1 MSQTPLARLHLA
13 HKRFGQV
20 TALDGLSLEVN
31 RGEMLALLGPNGAGK
46 STAISLLLGL
56 QRPDRGSAELFGA
69 SPHSIDARRRI
80 GIMMQ
85 EVALSPV
92 MHPREMIAQI
102 ASYYPTPYNANEVV
116 KRLSLEKIADR
127 PYGKLSGGQ
136 KRLVQFGMAIAGRAE
151 LLFLD
156 EPTVGLDV
164 QSRESLW
171 KVLRDLLHEGVSIV
185 LTTHY
190 LEEAEALADRVAV
203 VTHGRLV
210 AGGSVDEIRAHVS
223 RKNILC
229 RTTLSRETITG
240 WPEVQELRENGGSF
254 DIVTRDAESVLR
266 RLLAADANVRDI
278 EVRRAGLSEAF
289 TEITNANTAGATQGA
304 TEQERLQ

>member
-1 MSQTPLARLHLA
+1 MSPTPLARLDQVQ
-13 HKRFGQV
+13 KRFGQV
-20 TALDGLSLEVN
+20 TALDGLSLQVN

-56 QRPDRGSAELFGA
+56 QTPDRGSAELFGA

-80 GIMMQ
+80 GVMMQ

-92 MHPREMIAQI
+92 MHPREMIAQV
-102 ASYYPTPYNANEVV
+102 ASYYPTPYQPDEVI
-116 KRLSLEKIADR
+116 KRLSLEKIAER

-136 KRLVQFGMAIAGRAE
+136 KRQVQFGMAVAGRAE

-156 EPTVGLDV
+156 EPSVGLDV
-164 QSRESLW
+164 QSREALW
-171 KVLRDLLHEGVSIV
+171 RVLRDLLHEGVSIV

-203 VTHGRLV
+203 VTHGKLI
-210 AGGSVDEIRAHVS
+210 ASGSVDQIRAYVT

-229 RTTLSRETITG
+229 RSGLPREVITG
-240 WPEVQELRENGGSF
+240 WPEVLELRENSGVY
-254 DIVTRDAESVLR
+254 DIATRDAEAVLR
-266 RLLAADANVRDI
+266 RLLAADATVRDI
-278 EVRRAGLSEAF
+278 EVKRAGLSEAF
-289 TEITNANTAGATQGA
+289 TEITSQNGTVAGK
-304 TEQERLQ
+304 LQ

>member
-1 MSQTPLARLHLA
+1 MSPTPLARLDRVQ
-13 HKRFGQV
+13 KRFGQV

-56 QRPDRGSAELFGA
+56 QTPDQGSAQLFGA
-69 SPHSIDARRRI
+69 QPQSIDARRRI
-80 GIMMQ
+80 GVMMQ
-85 EVALSPV
+85 EVNLSPV
-92 MHPREMIAQI
+92 MHPREMVAQV
-102 ASYYPTPYNANEVV
+102 ARYYPTPYRPDEVIE
-116 KRLSLEKIADR
+116 RLALEKIAER

-136 KRLVQFGMAIAGRAE
+136 KRQVQFAMSLAGRAE

-164 QSRESLW
+164 QAREALW
-171 KVLRDLLHEGVSIV
+171 RVLRDLIHEGVSIV

-203 VTHGRLV
+203 VTHGKLV
-210 AGGSVDEIRAHVS
+210 ASGSVDEVRARVT

-229 RTTLSRETITG
+229 RSTLAREAITA
-240 WPEVQELRENGGSF
+240 WPEVLELRSDGDVY
-254 DIVTRDAESVLR
+254 DIATRDAESVLR
-266 RLLAADANVRDI
+266 RLLAADAKVRDI
-278 EVRRAGLSEAF
+278 EVKRAGLSEAF
-289 TEITNANTAGATQGA
+289 TEITSAGGA
-304 TEQERLQ
+304 AAEKLQ

>member
-1 MSQTPLARLHLA
+1 MSQPPLACLNQA
-13 HKRFGQV
+13 QKRFGQV
-20 TALDGLSLEVN
+20 KALDGLSLEVN

-56 QRPDRGSAELFGA
+56 QSPDRGSAELFGA
-69 SPHSIDARRRI
+69 PPHSIDARRRI
-80 GIMMQ
+80 GVMMQ

-92 MHPREMIAQI
+92 MHPREMIRQV
-102 ASYYPTPYNANEVV
+102 ASYYPTPYSPAEVI

-127 PYGKLSGGQ
+127 QYGKLSGGQ
-136 KRLVQFGMAIAGRAE
+136 KRQVQFGMAVAGRAE

-156 EPTVGLDV
+156 EPSVGLDV

-210 AGGSVDEIRAHVS
+210 ASGSVDEIRAHVT
-223 RKNILC
+223 RKNILF
-229 RTTLSRETITG
+229 RSSLKRDVITA
-240 WPEVQELRENGGSF
+240 WPEVQELRTDNGAY
-254 DIVTRDAESVLR
+254 DITTRDAEAVLR
-266 RLLAADANVRDI
+266 RLLAADADVRDI
-278 EVRRAGLSEAF
+278 EVKRAGLSEAF
-289 TEITNANTAGATQGA
+289 TEITSQGA
-304 TEQERLQ
+304 QGSEKMQ

>member
-1 MSQTPLARLHLA
+1 MLRSLGGLMSHTPLARLSQA
-13 HKRFGQV
+13 QKRFGQV

-56 QRPDRGSAELFGA
+56 QTPDRGSAQLFGA
-69 SPHSIDARRRI
+69 PPHSIDARRRI
-80 GIMMQ
+80 GVMMQ

-92 MHPREMIAQI
+92 MHPREMIAQV
-102 ASYYPTPYNANEVV
+102 ASYYPTPYSAAEVIR
-116 KRLSLEKIADR
+116 RLSLEKIAER

-136 KRLVQFGMAIAGRAE
+136 KRQVQFGMAIAGRAE

-156 EPTVGLDV
+156 EPSVGLDV
-164 QSRESLW
+164 QAREALW
-171 KVLRDLLHEGVSIV
+171 KVLRDLIHEGVSIV

-203 VTHGRLV
+203 VTHGKLV
-210 AGGSVDEIRAHVS
+210 ASGSVDEIRAHVT

-229 RTTLSRETITG
+229 RTSITREDISG
-240 WPEVQELRENGGSF
+240 WPEVQELRE
-254 DIVTRDAESVLR
+254 ES
-266 RLLAADANVRDI
+266 
-278 EVRRAGLSEAF
+278 GMKH
-289 TEITNANTAGATQGA
+289 IT
-304 TEQERLQ
+304 